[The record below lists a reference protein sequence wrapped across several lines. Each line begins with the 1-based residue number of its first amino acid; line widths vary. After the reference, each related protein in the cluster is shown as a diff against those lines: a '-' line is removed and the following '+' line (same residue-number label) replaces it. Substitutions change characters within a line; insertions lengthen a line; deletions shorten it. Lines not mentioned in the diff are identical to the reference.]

1 MEEEP
6 AAAAAA
12 EEPHDD
18 QEPPPDPLRPLDL
31 ILPTRRHQQ
40 LHQQLLRH
48 FQTGMLPIRGQF
60 ERIYQYVG
68 GRRQGGL
75 VDADETADSVFWLR
89 EYCAIVFMYTLDPP
103 PSGSVA
109 PPPPWGLW
117 GSKIEKTG
125 LLESESVLGVVCR
138 MLTLEMEYDD
148 DDGVGEEGGGMEG
161 VVVDR
166 SEVVD
171 TKSVQKEEALLRR
184 LSSGL
189 AFQSVG
195 WRHSERWRK
204 QHLELVETYSEVMT
218 KEWEAHV
225 ANLVGSS
232 TDAANTKDKET
243 AGSISFLVQGR
254 TITFPDRMCLSHA
267 SPFFYTLL
275 LGDFRESTQQ
285 QIALQDVEP
294 DDIEL
299 LLEILK
305 ESRMTAQHLLPE
317 DMPFEMVIRLMVCAD
332 RFLVGFVRR
341 LAEVWIL
348 DALGRLEMRCYDLQ
362 PTRRSDVGGKDGAAG
377 LQTTLVDGTK
387 RVRNDDGLMGGSGI
401 GLGGGVGIGEKRP
414 RLDPSVDIDL
424 VNGINQPITEV
435 VNHKDTETQ
444 KQQPSNAT
452 AAIIDANDIN
462 DDDSGSS
469 EGKQSPKSPSSSTAA
484 EGEEEALTIQDCLL
498 MVYEACSHP
507 RLGSIYSSTH
517 PFHNLVWDIL
527 RRIMLRLGSIAV
539 TPRFA
544 TMLNQGGEERIQE
557 FLQILY
563 ELATDETDSYL
574 IE

>member
-1 MEEEP
+1 
-6 AAAAAA
+6 
-12 EEPHDD
+12 
-18 QEPPPDPLRPLDL
+18 
-31 ILPTRRHQQ
+31 
-40 LHQQLLRH
+40 
-48 FQTGMLPIRGQF
+48 MLPLRGQF

-68 GRRQGGL
+68 GHRQGGL
-75 VDADETADSVFWLR
+75 ADADETADSVFWLR
-89 EYCAIVFMYTLDPP
+89 EYCAVVFMYTLDPP
-103 PSGSVA
+103 PWVLRGSR
-109 PPPPWGLW
+109 
-117 GSKIEKTG
+117 IEKTG

-148 DDGVGEEGGGMEG
+148 DDDGVGEEGGGMEG
-161 VVVDR
+161 VVVDK

-195 WRHSERWRK
+195 WRHTERWRK

-225 ANLVGSS
+225 TNLTGSS
-232 TDAANTKDKET
+232 TDAASTKDKEP
-243 AGSISFLVQGR
+243 AVPISFLVQDR
-254 TITFPDRMCLSHA
+254 IITFPDRMCLSRA
-267 SPFFYTLL
+267 SPFFHTLL
-275 LGDFRESTQQ
+275 LGDFRESNQQ
-285 QIALQDVEP
+285 QITLHDVEP

-332 RFLVGFVRR
+332 RFMVGFVRR

-348 DALGRLEMRCYDLQ
+348 DALGRLEVRYYDLQ

-414 RLDPSVDIDL
+414 RLDPSVDIDI

-435 VNHKDTETQ
+435 VNHKDT
-444 KQQPSNAT
+444 
-452 AAIIDANDIN
+452 
-462 DDDSGSS
+462 
-469 EGKQSPKSPSSSTAA
+469 
-484 EGEEEALTIQDCLL
+484 
-498 MVYEACSHP
+498 
-507 RLGSIYSSTH
+507 
-517 PFHNLVWDIL
+517 
-527 RRIMLRLGSIAV
+527 
-539 TPRFA
+539 
-544 TMLNQGGEERIQE
+544 
-557 FLQILY
+557 
-563 ELATDETDSYL
+563 
-574 IE
+574 